1 MRKIFLNYSSGVF
14 SMQLM
19 ELPELNLIAG
29 IKKPQLKGS
38 FFYNANYSLLS
49 GDFT

>member
-1 MRKIFLNYSSGVF
+1 
-14 SMQLM
+14 MQLM

-29 IKKPQLKGS
+29 VKKPQLKGS